1 MLSSTSSLMSPTKM
15 FAQTLDGYVTRYN
28 EKFESLSN
36 LMTLNCITLQHN
48 NIGNSVIIKYRY
60 TT

>member
-28 EKFESLSN
+28 EKFERLSN
-36 LMTLNCITLQHN
+36 HKMDEKVAAVKFN
-48 NIGNSVIIKYRY
+48 NIKLYHSIAK
-60 TT
+60 

>member
-1 MLSSTSSLMSPTKM
+1 MLSSTLSLMSPTKM

-36 LMTLNCITLQHN
+36 HKMDEKVVTVKFN
-48 NIGNSVIIKYRY
+48 NIELYHSIA
-60 TT
+60 

>member
-36 LMTLNCITLQHN
+36 HKMDEKVVTVKFN
-48 NIGNSVIIKYRY
+48 NIKLYHSIAK
-60 TT
+60 

>member
-1 MLSSTSSLMSPTKM
+1 MSPTKM

-36 LMTLNCITLQHN
+36 HKMDENGVTVKFN
-48 NIGNSVIIKYRY
+48 NINIKLYHSVA
-60 TT
+60 

>member
-36 LMTLNCITLQHN
+36 HKMDEKGVTVKSNKI
-48 NIGNSVIIKYRY
+48 NIKLYHSIA
-60 TT
+60 

>member
-36 LMTLNCITLQHN
+36 HKMDEKVVTVKLN
-48 NIGNSVIIKYRY
+48 NIELYHSIA
-60 TT
+60 

>member
-36 LMTLNCITLQHN
+36 HKMDEKVVTVKFN
-48 NIGNSVIIKYRY
+48 NIELYHSIA
-60 TT
+60 